1 MIAPGNLCGAGAR
14 KTVGGLLDCA
24 GLFEGWNMAVAGKG
38 KGSGAPA
45 GRKAAAPGAKGAA
58 ASERRVGEGR
68 PARVRASRL
77 SPVARKEQL
86 LQCALQVFAERGLGE
101 GRHTELAEVAEV
113 AVPTT
118 FHYFPTRELL
128 LQAALD
134 EVSRF
139 LMEDIV
145 KPHLDSGEAAPES
158 IKKILLS
165 FTDAIDR
172 HPHHIRVW
180 LEWSSSVRDGMWD
193 LYLVFYKKAI
203 KAIQRILKRG
213 QRAGEFHAEVD
224 TSDAARIIV
233 GLAHMITQMRFAGN
247 SRATVE
253 HTVDSLLH
261 GYLMRWPDSRP

>member
-1 MIAPGNLCGAGAR
+1 
-14 KTVGGLLDCA
+14 
-24 GLFEGWNMAVAGKG
+24 MAAAG
-38 KGSGAPA
+38 KGSGSGTPA
-45 GRKAAAPGAKGAA
+45 KRKAAAAGSRSRAA
-58 ASERRVGEGR
+58 QAPERRTGGER

-77 SPVARKEQL
+77 SPVARKHQL

-101 GRHTELAEVAEV
+101 GRHAELAEVAAV

-118 FHYFPTRELL
+118 FHYFPTREDL

-134 EVSRF
+134 EIARF

-145 KPHLDSGEAAPES
+145 KPHLDSDEKAADA

-165 FTDAIDR
+165 FTDAIDN

-193 LYLVFYKKAI
+193 LYLVFYNKAI

-213 QRAGEFHAEVD
+213 QRAGEFHAEID

-261 GYLMRWPDSRP
+261 GYLMRWPDSRTA